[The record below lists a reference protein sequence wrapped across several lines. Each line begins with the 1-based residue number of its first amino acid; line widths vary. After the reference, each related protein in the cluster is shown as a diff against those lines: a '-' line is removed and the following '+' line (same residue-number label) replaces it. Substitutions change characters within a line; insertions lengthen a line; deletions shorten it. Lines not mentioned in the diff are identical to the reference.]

1 VNITTVTEL
10 NKYLKRSFDSNEI
23 LNDIW
28 IKGEISNF
36 KLHFSGHMYFTLKDE
51 SSALKCVMFKS
62 SAAYMKFIPSDGMK
76 VVCHGRITVF
86 ERDGSYQLYPDSMIP
101 DGVGDLYIAY
111 EKLKQKLESEG
122 LFDEKYKKPLPLYP
136 KKIGVVTSPTG
147 AAVRDIINVL
157 SRRCKRA
164 EILIFPVQVQGE
176 GAGKSIADMIDKIN
190 RNHSCDVIITG
201 RGGGSIE
208 DLWAFNE
215 EIVARSVFAS
225 EIPVVSAVGHETD
238 FTIVDFVSDMRAP
251 TPSAAAEI
259 VVRDDNDVKNSLMLN
274 HKTLTL
280 LVSDKIKVSAHLLKS
295 LTDRPVFKDKT
306 GFIDNKREYLGDAV
320 RQLYELSS
328 RKKEK
333 SSFEFVNIISKL
345 EALNPLAI
353 MKRGYSSVSKNGKI
367 IKSSA
372 ELKENDIVNL
382 RFFEGDKNAKIIG

>member
-1 VNITTVTEL
+1 MNITTVTEL

-259 VVRDDNDVKNSLMLN
+259 VVRDDNEIKNSLMLN

-306 GFIDNKREYLGDAV
+306 GFIDNKRDYLGDAV

>member
-1 VNITTVTEL
+1 MNITTVAEL

-259 VVRDDNDVKNSLMLN
+259 VVRDDNDIKNSLMLN

>member
-1 VNITTVTEL
+1 MNITTVTEL

-259 VVRDDNDVKNSLMLN
+259 VVRDDNDIKNSLMLN

>member
-1 VNITTVTEL
+1 MNITTVTEL

-274 HKTLTL
+274 HKTLSL